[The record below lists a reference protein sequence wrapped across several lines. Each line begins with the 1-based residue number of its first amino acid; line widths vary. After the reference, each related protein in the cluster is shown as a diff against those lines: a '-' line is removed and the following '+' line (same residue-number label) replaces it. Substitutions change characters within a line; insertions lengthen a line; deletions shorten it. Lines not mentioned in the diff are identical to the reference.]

1 MEERLAELE
10 AQSVTHYQSAQF
22 EKAEAAY
29 TALLTDTDSNTEPG
43 LLARIFNNRGHARY
57 RLQGVLVSRPTL
69 DKLSIQTFI

>member
-57 RLQGVLVSRPTL
+57 RLQGIKTSLL
-69 DKLSIQTFI
+69 ECADLWLY